1 MTSNDEMTMTEKTKT
16 KNVHTMGSLSG
27 EKTMSKYAH
36 VERRIALQRA
46 KLLETLAAAHT
57 HTNTDANREIESKKS
72 QSKYIGNIVKNAKK
86 KQHTKVKSKKEKM
99 TEIRV
104 CYDRYNK

>member
-16 KNVHTMGSLSG
+16 KNVHKMGSLSG

-57 HTNTDANREIESKKS
+57 HKHRCEPRD
-72 QSKYIGNIVKNAKK
+72 
-86 KQHTKVKSKKEKM
+86 
-99 TEIRV
+99 
-104 CYDRYNK
+104 